1 MTIDTGSRVPFH
13 EQLET
18 ILRNRIAS
26 GEINSR
32 VPSIISLAQQY
43 GVSRDTAVRA
53 LNTLAAEGLITVVR
67 GKGFYVTER
76 G

>member
-13 EQLET
+13 EQLAT

-26 GEINSR
+26 GEIDSR

>member
-1 MTIDTGSRVPFH
+1 MTIDTGSRVPYH
-13 EQLET
+13 EQLAT